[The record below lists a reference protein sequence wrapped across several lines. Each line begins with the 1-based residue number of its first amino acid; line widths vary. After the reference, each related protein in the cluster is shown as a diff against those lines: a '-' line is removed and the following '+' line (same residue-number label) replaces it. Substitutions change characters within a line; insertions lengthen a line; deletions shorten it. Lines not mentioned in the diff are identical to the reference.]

1 MQDLRSNLLRLA
13 SKHPT
18 AREDLLA
25 LVASLSEP
33 VVKQA
38 TSDSELWQVTGVNM
52 YTSED
57 DYEHGQMYGRNDV
70 LSEKNVGSYTS
81 PQAVKDALVRKFGF
95 PDDKGAWFAM
105 DDEDGR
111 LSLSFQVNEDN
122 YEPSAQEIERWKKG
136 EGKMWTADV
145 DIYLRLATVRSPDA
159 KEIAEAFGIKIE

>member
-1 MQDLRSNLLRLA
+1 MQDLRAHLVRLA

-25 LVASLSEP
+25 LAASIPE
-33 VVKQA
+33 VTKQA
-38 TSDSELWQVTGVNM
+38 ASDSELWQVTGVHM

-57 DYEHGQMYGRNDV
+57 DFEQGEVGGRNNV
-70 LSEKNVGSYTS
+70 LDEKNVGSYIS
-81 PQAVKDALVRKFGF
+81 AQAVKDALVRKFGF
-95 PDDKGAWFAM
+95 PDDKQAWFAM

-122 YEPSAQEIERWKKG
+122 NEPSAQEIALWKKG

-145 DIYLRLATVRSPDA
+145 DVYLRLATVRSPSA
-159 KEIAEAFGIKIE
+159 QEISEAFGIKVE